1 MVTKA
6 LIFEEYCFVPG
17 PEGTD
22 WLEGHQMTIEK
33 KLGKGLVLFHNKR
46 GGILMLMFGGDLSK
60 VKKAEILLKVEEL
73 CGLQYIKQR
82 EAHYKIDFLNNLKW
96 AFGDNLVIK

>member
-1 MVTKA
+1 
-6 LIFEEYCFVPG
+6 
-17 PEGTD
+17 
-22 WLEGHQMTIEK
+22 
-33 KLGKGLVLFHNKR
+33 
-46 GGILMLMFGGDLSK
+46 MLMFGGDLSK

-96 AFGDNLVIK
+96 TFGDNLVIK